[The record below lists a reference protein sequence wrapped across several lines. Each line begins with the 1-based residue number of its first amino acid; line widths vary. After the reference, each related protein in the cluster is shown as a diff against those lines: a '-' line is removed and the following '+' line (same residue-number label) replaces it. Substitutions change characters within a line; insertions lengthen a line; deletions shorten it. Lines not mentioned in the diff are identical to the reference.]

1 VQENERQRMYY
12 QRVTIQLLLTHLD
25 SLTANGY
32 DQSIILWQGT
42 SMNPF
47 KETYANK
54 ETHPQNNIHRLTPE
68 NTAWC

>member
-1 VQENERQRMYY
+1 MYY

-32 DQSIILWQGT
+32 GQSIILWQGT